1 MKVGT
6 VILIKVMKKIKKQKL
21 IKILLKKEL
30 EIK

>member
-30 EIK
+30 EIE